1 VSVAKDLGTAE
12 LPNRF
17 VAVEGGTLAL
27 GVPGDGGSVNLF
39 RYNGVTWPT
48 VPSDT
53 VQPSGVELGDR
64 FGWATAL
71 DRGTLV
77 AGAPGDDGS
86 DNTTS
91 DSGAVYTATVPI
103 VATFTGAQDS
113 DDWTVP
119 GNWDVGV
126 VPGPADFA
134 IVPFG
139 TTPRLEGSASSTV
152 AGLNVLGALTVA
164 GRLEVLGDVR
174 IGPRVLGDDIGDGVL
189 LVRGVPGAELVVNG
203 DLDFG
208 FSNPGDPPRDGE
220 LVVEQALDVADGQLT
235 LVDDASISGQGTIS
249 NFGRVVKTGPGTTGL
264 GSAVRWYST
273 PTSTLDVQ
281 GGTLLFAG
289 GPIIVDDGVPAL
301 TGTTRVAA
309 GAVMQVQNNLEL
321 DDSSQLVVEITG
333 PGPAETANYGRFS
346 VDGTLTLGGT
356 LATDET
362 FGYEP
367 QPVDAYPVVQ
377 YAAGV
382 GSFSEILSASFQA
395 SVNATNVTL
404 TAAPTGEDPVV
415 PPSGLEFSVSTSN
428 PLPPVG
434 VSTIDIADLPAS
446 AFQGYGGRTSD
457 YARSDLQ
464 TLDLRAD
471 LGSPE
476 AAQTPVADVTLA
488 DLALD
493 TTPIT
498 RRLLGSI
505 LLSEIP
511 IAGGWSAALQ
521 PTGGRLLVEQ
531 SLSLLDVYE
540 SYPTLL
546 EGIALGDLTLTSNNL
561 GSMST
566 YAALL
571 AGKSVAELP
580 VPAGETASSYWCG
593 QVSAAGLSCGTDFGV
608 TGGNVSALTLTVL
621 SFAGVDVETAAL
633 LGAPLVDANG
643 TPVGLSGTPIGARE
657 LSSLNLGVVPL
668 ASQPLVPSKS
678 LPSFLPPT
686 LAVPGEFLDV
696 TLDALDGAAPLA
708 ALTPADVGLGTA
720 PLSALDLTHNPDS
733 PLDDY
738 LWVPPAAGASLLLSS
753 EGDLPDAVAD
763 IPVADLGLDA
773 PVLSVPLNDLRL
785 PNGRTLG
792 SYRVSELAA
801 AEAPFGASPF
811 GASPFGASPFGASPF
826 GASPF
831 GASPFGAS
839 PFGASPFGASPFGA
853 SPFGASP
860 FGASPF
866 GASPFGASPFGA
878 SPFGA
883 SPFGASPFGASPFG
897 ASPFGASPFGA
908 SPFGASPFGAS
919 PFGASPFGA
928 SPFGASPL
936 SELGLAAPVS
946 AIPLS
951 GVDTQPDLGAYLLS
965 DLDPTNFLFDLPLAP
980 FVGWDRFDCDVIDCR
995 QPYGFTIADGIAAG
1009 AFTGG
1014 PLTLGDVQ
1022 PGLFGL
1028 TVADL
1033 VGAHPDFTAAAL
1045 GAYVA
1050 AIDLTLAGAETAGL
1064 VVSNIPVE
1072 LLTRYRTV
1080 TLDEARLSFSGWR
1093 LVDLVGLATGLD
1105 EVDVLAAIDTW
1116 ETATAADPLTIGD
1129 LTRKLEVADV
1139 GGLGGDL
1146 WVDTLALSTVAKADP
1161 NLTVADAWPL
1171 LRPLRLEHL
1180 RVNGSTPTLGETAT
1194 NTTLGAVVDSDPA
1207 EPPSQLEGLLWGD
1220 IIGSAG
1226 TDPLD
1231 EALGVTVAD
1240 IVGGFA
1246 GITLGEFLRAAQPI
1260 SDQRTE
1266 QIDLRSIDLAEYG
1279 SGDTLDFD
1287 ADIRVV
1293 GGNRPQSVRVVITL
1307 PDGSR
1312 YAPAS
1317 ATLTGGPTPV
1327 VVEPTRFGDTLVWQL
1342 ANLQPDV
1349 AYSLTFEA
1357 TSSDQ
1362 IGTVA
1367 IAGSAQIPTAGFFVQ
1382 SSDTIEYVEAFEP
1395 NDIPSQAGPI
1405 LTDQIVLTQIS
1416 SATDVDLFQFQVSQ
1430 PGERIGAVLWNLPA
1444 DYDLTIIGPS
1454 TQPLSETSG
1463 RIFESVGDSQQ
1474 PLTGGVPAATVSD
1487 AGQYQPPAGFSVIA
1501 RSTRRGTSPETIEPI
1516 PTFTTGT
1523 YYLVVSG
1530 YDGASSDQPYGL
1542 RLLRETPPLAAPVCS
1557 VPTTFP
1563 NDPITG
1569 RPSTTDIPSGAD
1581 TLFVVNDAALP
1592 ASTAPTPPTMC
1603 SLRSVRW
1610 TPRCRTSASRP
1621 ACSTSGPVTH
1631 SRRATAP
1638 GTTSHA
1644 ASPVRIPSS
1653 ARPSANSARC
1663 TPPTPASSTS

>member
-1 VSVAKDLGTAE
+1 MKLATRSITSQYNSATEHRSREKGESRLARPRHRSSVSFVLVAAVLAVTAVSIAERVEVELTDAPVAAITGSPDPVAVSSSPAGSDVLPVSDAPLTSAVLPSGSMALTLRDGGASIVAGVGSPAIELATATIGDLDLGQLSDVVVIAQADTEVSYDWGDVTEWYRTVPEGIEHGYTIEAPISATDDLIVTVDVVDGTPTLVGADIVSISRPGASAVWYSGLIAFDAAGTDLPAEMAVVDGVIELRVDTTGAVYPVTIDPIIADVQVIRGTPIAQVADTILVGNLSGGAEAISSCPTGTLLTGLTVYQTPQESNWIRAAAPRCRELVFTGSSVALGADVLIGPDFGNRTGSITPEQTADCPAGSAVTGFTGRIGALVDNVALRCSPLLSDGTVGSPFVQLDPIGGVGGSTIDPVTCANSFANGLQGRTGEDVDAIGLQCAAVTVDASGDRFGAAVDVVGDRMVVSAPSADAGAVAAGLVRVLERVDAESPWALAAVIPSPSPELSGRFGDAVALSPDGTRIAVGESDRLGDLAEPGRVFVFEVQSGVWNLLAGPVAAPSPGAGDGFGASLAWAGNNRLVIGAPFANGTGAVYDYVVGGALTAVNPSFFAVSPGDEFGFSVAVDERPEGGHRLIVGSPGWTGVGSGGVLSPDIGAVSFFDDVDGLGFDARNFAVTSPLGAPVRLGGSVAVSGNRVAFGSSGGSSITGTLYRTEDGGSSWIGETTVSVAKDLGTAE

-511 IAGGWSAALQ
+511 IAGGWTNALQ
-521 PTGGRLLVEQ
+521 PTGGPAPGGAVAQPARRLRVVSDPQARRHRARRSHPDLEQPRLDVDLCRAAGRQVRRRVAGARWRDRIQLLVRPGCG
-531 SLSLLDVYE
+531 SRTVVRHRLRCHGWRRVGADVAGSQLRRRRRGDSCTARRAARRRQRHAGRPVGNAHRGTRAQLIE
-540 SYPTLL
+540 SRRGAV
-546 EGIALGDLTLTSNNL
+546 GISTAGAVEEPALVPASHAGSAWRVPRCDSGRSRRCCAAGRPDTCRRRARYRTIERSGPHSQPRLATRRLPVGAAGCWRKPAVVIRGGPARCGGRHPRGGSWARRAGALG
-561 GSMST
+561 
-566 YAALL
+566 A
-571 AGKSVAELP
+571 
-580 VPAGETASSYWCG
+580 
-593 QVSAAGLSCGTDFGV
+593 
-608 TGGNVSALTLTVL
+608 
-621 SFAGVDVETAAL
+621 VE
-633 LGAPLVDANG
+633 
-643 TPVGLSGTPIGARE
+643 R
-657 LSSLNLGVVPL
+657 
-668 ASQPLVPSKS
+668 
-678 LPSFLPPT
+678 
-686 LAVPGEFLDV
+686 
-696 TLDALDGAAPLA
+696 
-708 ALTPADVGLGTA
+708 
-720 PLSALDLTHNPDS
+720 
-733 PLDDY
+733 
-738 LWVPPAAGASLLLSS
+738 
-753 EGDLPDAVAD
+753 
-763 IPVADLGLDA
+763 
-773 PVLSVPLNDLRL
+773 
-785 PNGRTLG
+785 
-792 SYRVSELAA
+792 
-801 AEAPFGASPF
+801 
-811 GASPFGASPFGASPF
+811 
-826 GASPF
+826 
-831 GASPFGAS
+831 
-839 PFGASPFGASPFGA
+839 
-853 SPFGASP
+853 
-860 FGASPF
+860 
-866 GASPFGASPFGA
+866 
-878 SPFGA
+878 
-883 SPFGASPFGASPFG
+883 
-897 ASPFGASPFGA
+897 
-908 SPFGASPFGAS
+908 
-919 PFGASPFGA
+919 
-928 SPFGASPL
+928 
-936 SELGLAAPVS
+936 LAAPER
-946 AIPLS
+946 
-951 GVDTQPDLGAYLLS
+951 
-965 DLDPTNFLFDLPLAP
+965 TNPRELPCE
-980 FVGWDRFDCDVIDCR
+980 R
-995 QPYGFTIADGIAAG
+995 
-1009 AFTGG
+1009 
-1014 PLTLGDVQ
+1014 
-1022 PGLFGL
+1022 
-1028 TVADL
+1028 
-1033 VGAHPDFTAAAL
+1033 
-1045 GAYVA
+1045 
-1050 AIDLTLAGAETAGL
+1050 
-1064 VVSNIPVE
+1064 
-1072 LLTRYRTV
+1072 
-1080 TLDEARLSFSGWR
+1080 AR
-1093 LVDLVGLATGLD
+1093 
-1105 EVDVLAAIDTW
+1105 
-1116 ETATAADPLTIGD
+1116 
-1129 LTRKLEVADV
+1129 
-1139 GGLGGDL
+1139 
-1146 WVDTLALSTVAKADP
+1146 
-1161 NLTVADAWPL
+1161 
-1171 LRPLRLEHL
+1171 
-1180 RVNGSTPTLGETAT
+1180 
-1194 NTTLGAVVDSDPA
+1194 
-1207 EPPSQLEGLLWGD
+1207 
-1220 IIGSAG
+1220 
-1226 TDPLD
+1226 
-1231 EALGVTVAD
+1231 
-1240 IVGGFA
+1240 
-1246 GITLGEFLRAAQPI
+1246 
-1260 SDQRTE
+1260 
-1266 QIDLRSIDLAEYG
+1266 RS
-1279 SGDTLDFD
+1279 
-1287 ADIRVV
+1287 
-1293 GGNRPQSVRVVITL
+1293 
-1307 PDGSR
+1307 
-1312 YAPAS
+1312 
-1317 ATLTGGPTPV
+1317 
-1327 VVEPTRFGDTLVWQL
+1327 
-1342 ANLQPDV
+1342 
-1349 AYSLTFEA
+1349 
-1357 TSSDQ
+1357 
-1362 IGTVA
+1362 
-1367 IAGSAQIPTAGFFVQ
+1367 
-1382 SSDTIEYVEAFEP
+1382 
-1395 NDIPSQAGPI
+1395 
-1405 LTDQIVLTQIS
+1405 
-1416 SATDVDLFQFQVSQ
+1416 
-1430 PGERIGAVLWNLPA
+1430 
-1444 DYDLTIIGPS
+1444 
-1454 TQPLSETSG
+1454 
-1463 RIFESVGDSQQ
+1463 
-1474 PLTGGVPAATVSD
+1474 
-1487 AGQYQPPAGFSVIA
+1487 
-1501 RSTRRGTSPETIEPI
+1501 
-1516 PTFTTGT
+1516 
-1523 YYLVVSG
+1523 
-1530 YDGASSDQPYGL
+1530 
-1542 RLLRETPPLAAPVCS
+1542 
-1557 VPTTFP
+1557 
-1563 NDPITG
+1563 
-1569 RPSTTDIPSGAD
+1569 
-1581 TLFVVNDAALP
+1581 
-1592 ASTAPTPPTMC
+1592 
-1603 SLRSVRW
+1603 
-1610 TPRCRTSASRP
+1610 
-1621 ACSTSGPVTH
+1621 
-1631 SRRATAP
+1631 
-1638 GTTSHA
+1638 
-1644 ASPVRIPSS
+1644 
-1653 ARPSANSARC
+1653 
-1663 TPPTPASSTS
+1663 

>member
-1 VSVAKDLGTAE
+1 
-12 LPNRF
+12 
-17 VAVEGGTLAL
+17 
-27 GVPGDGGSVNLF
+27 
-39 RYNGVTWPT
+39 
-48 VPSDT
+48 
-53 VQPSGVELGDR
+53 
-64 FGWATAL
+64 
-71 DRGTLV
+71 
-77 AGAPGDDGS
+77 
-86 DNTTS
+86 
-91 DSGAVYTATVPI
+91 
-103 VATFTGAQDS
+103 
-113 DDWTVP
+113 
-119 GNWDVGV
+119 
-126 VPGPADFA
+126 
-134 IVPFG
+134 
-139 TTPRLEGSASSTV
+139 
-152 AGLNVLGALTVA
+152 
-164 GRLEVLGDVR
+164 
-174 IGPRVLGDDIGDGVL
+174 
-189 LVRGVPGAELVVNG
+189 
-203 DLDFG
+203 
-208 FSNPGDPPRDGE
+208 
-220 LVVEQALDVADGQLT
+220 
-235 LVDDASISGQGTIS
+235 
-249 NFGRVVKTGPGTTGL
+249 
-264 GSAVRWYST
+264 
-273 PTSTLDVQ
+273 
-281 GGTLLFAG
+281 
-289 GPIIVDDGVPAL
+289 
-301 TGTTRVAA
+301 
-309 GAVMQVQNNLEL
+309 
-321 DDSSQLVVEITG
+321 
-333 PGPAETANYGRFS
+333 
-346 VDGTLTLGGT
+346 
-356 LATDET
+356 
-362 FGYEP
+362 
-367 QPVDAYPVVQ
+367 
-377 YAAGV
+377 
-382 GSFSEILSASFQA
+382 
-395 SVNATNVTL
+395 
-404 TAAPTGEDPVV
+404 
-415 PPSGLEFSVSTSN
+415 
-428 PLPPVG
+428 
-434 VSTIDIADLPAS
+434 
-446 AFQGYGGRTSD
+446 
-457 YARSDLQ
+457 
-464 TLDLRAD
+464 
-471 LGSPE
+471 
-476 AAQTPVADVTLA
+476 
-488 DLALD
+488 
-493 TTPIT
+493 
-498 RRLLGSI
+498 
-505 LLSEIP
+505 
-511 IAGGWSAALQ
+511 
-521 PTGGRLLVEQ
+521 
-531 SLSLLDVYE
+531 
-540 SYPTLL
+540 
-546 EGIALGDLTLTSNNL
+546 
-561 GSMST
+561 
-566 YAALL
+566 
-571 AGKSVAELP
+571 
-580 VPAGETASSYWCG
+580 
-593 QVSAAGLSCGTDFGV
+593 
-608 TGGNVSALTLTVL
+608 
-621 SFAGVDVETAAL
+621 
-633 LGAPLVDANG
+633 
-643 TPVGLSGTPIGARE
+643 
-657 LSSLNLGVVPL
+657 
-668 ASQPLVPSKS
+668 
-678 LPSFLPPT
+678 
-686 LAVPGEFLDV
+686 
-696 TLDALDGAAPLA
+696 
-708 ALTPADVGLGTA
+708 
-720 PLSALDLTHNPDS
+720 
-733 PLDDY
+733 
-738 LWVPPAAGASLLLSS
+738 
-753 EGDLPDAVAD
+753 
-763 IPVADLGLDA
+763 
-773 PVLSVPLNDLRL
+773 
-785 PNGRTLG
+785 
-792 SYRVSELAA
+792 
-801 AEAPFGASPF
+801 
-811 GASPFGASPFGASPF
+811 
-826 GASPF
+826 
-831 GASPFGAS
+831 
-839 PFGASPFGASPFGA
+839 
-853 SPFGASP
+853 
-860 FGASPF
+860 
-866 GASPFGASPFGA
+866 
-878 SPFGA
+878 
-883 SPFGASPFGASPFG
+883 
-897 ASPFGASPFGA
+897 
-908 SPFGASPFGAS
+908 
-919 PFGASPFGA
+919 
-928 SPFGASPL
+928 
-936 SELGLAAPVS
+936 VS

-1231 EALGVTVAD
+1231 EALDVTVAD

-1487 AGQYQPPAGFSVIA
+1487 AGQYQPPAGLSVIA

-1581 TLFVVNDAALP
+1581 TLFVVNDARFARQYGPDAADDVLAAIGALDATLSDLGLKAGVLDLGASNALASRYSAWDNEPCSLARANSVVSQTVSELRTVYAANPGIEYVVIVGSDKIVPFARLADRTLLGNEQNYASTFSGDRSSPLYAALQAGTYFSDDPYVDPTPNLVNDRALYVVEKSIGRLVEDPESIIGQLETFVDRGGTVKVDSAVVTGYDFLDDSSVAIADLLGPVVEPSLVDTLISDVWTKEDLRARLFPSSGTAP
-1592 ASTAPTPPTMC
+1592 ASVRSTATSATRAPSPHAVRPLATRPTRC
-1603 SLRSVRW
+1603 SS
-1610 TPRCRTSASRP
+1610 RTSAPPTSAGRCCSPWVPLRALRQREP
-1621 ACSTSGPVTH
+1621 A
-1631 SRRATAP
+1631 R
-1638 GTTSHA
+1638 
-1644 ASPVRIPSS
+1644 S
-1653 ARPSANSARC
+1653 ARRRLGRGARRRRGVRVPGPERLRVRLHRQHPAHRASAGRLRRDDSTATSRSARR
-1663 TPPTPASSTS
+1663 